1 MTISVLQL
9 NMNADNY
16 WNEFTSFIKSS
27 NFDIIQLQEVTG
39 AGLLFGNIDSKRDC
53 FIELSKLLEENYNG
67 ELVITE
73 RFASGKEAYL
83 GNATFY
89 KKDFSLS
96 EKDVFYTHKNESVF
110 DMKSTDFENVG
121 RAMLHL
127 VIKIR
132 EKRVSFLNMHGAWG
146 GTLFEK
152 PHQTEQFEKIFEY
165 LKSVKNPFVFTGD
178 LNVVPSQPGIKKLGN
193 IAQDLVTKYKVT
205 NTLNPR
211 THAAKELFPKGG
223 AVDYIF
229 VDPELPVKKFEV
241 LNEDLSDHFGL
252 TAEIEI

>member
-16 WNEFTSFIKSS
+16 WNEFASFIKSS
-27 NFDIIQLQEVTG
+27 NFDIIQLQEVAG

-53 FIELSKLLEENYNG
+53 FIELTNLLEENYIG
-67 ELVITE
+67 ELAITE
-73 RFASGKEAYL
+73 RFASGKETYL

-89 KKDFSLS
+89 KKDFSLL
-96 EKDVFYTHKNESVF
+96 EKDIFYTHKNESVF

-121 RAMLHL
+121 RALLHL
-127 VIKIR
+127 EIKIE
-132 EKRVSFLNMHGAWG
+132 EKKVSFLNMHGAWG
-146 GTLFEK
+146 GTLLEK
-152 PHQTEQFEKIFEY
+152 SHQTEQFEKIFKY
-165 LKSVKNPFVFTGD
+165 LKFVKNPFIFTGD
-178 LNVVPSQPGIKKLGN
+178 LNVVPSQPGIKKIGT
-193 IAQDLVTKYKVT
+193 ISQDLITKYKAT

-211 THAAKELFPKGG
+211 THSAKVLFPKGG

-229 VDPELPVKKFEV
+229 VSPDLAVKKFEV
-241 LNEDLSDHFGL
+241 LNEDLSDHLAL